1 MYPYWLKLEKI
12 RQILVTVKIAGQ
24 KWKIYCIIS
33 IKSNKL
39 PNCWPIIRINNNS
52 LFFPNEPTKH
62 SSGTSNEQIDYDY
75 IDFKYLEANSLNI
88 NFRRDKE
95 WKSSPCLD
103 EIISLE
109 EQLFHD
115 TELTFAEKS
124 VIYK

>member
-1 MYPYWLKLEKI
+1 MFSKMSFSEDSEPE
-12 RQILVTVKIAGQ
+12 R
-24 KWKIYCIIS
+24 S
-33 IKSNKL
+33 EHEF
-39 PNCWPIIRINNNS
+39 IRINNNS

-115 TELTFAEKS
+115 TELTFAEKAS
-124 VIYK
+124 YLSTKRS

>member
-1 MYPYWLKLEKI
+1 MSSF
-12 RQILVTVKIAGQ
+12 LVII
-24 KWKIYCIIS
+24 IY
-33 IKSNKL
+33 
-39 PNCWPIIRINNNS
+39 
-52 LFFPNEPTKH
+52 FFSQTNLLNI

-103 EIISLE
+103 EIKSLE
-109 EQLFHD
+109 EQLSHD

-124 VIYK
+124 VIYKYKKLHVNTVQKNLRF